1 MSPGLERIS
10 PQQQQWHEVE
20 AVLGRGITEAY
31 AVNGEAPKLKFH
43 AVPHKDVEVPG
54 ARIGL
59 AYTTLVLDAN
69 GAYRAATAFLMDN
82 ATEQFLQVDLPAGAA
97 LWSAVVAGE
106 PVKPVED
113 PAATVGRVA
122 IPLVKTAAGERDYAV
137 VLIYGGKMPPLG
149 RLSSVAFPLLHTA
162 NINVERSVVQLRLPE
177 THCWFNFGGTAEAP
191 RPTRW
196 RPACFPTRPRRS
208 SGSPGYC
215 WQSDPF
221 AQARA
226 RRPWTRRCSKSC
238 GGRTTGPLS
247 TARIVSW
254 RRSCK
259 RPPTWSPGRKAL
271 GQEETQWRQHG
282 EGEVDLPVIESLKS
296 GKSNRAHDV
305 VKGLGENWTENA
317 QPAAQQPP
325 TQGQFNPKWFKGKG
339 FSTPGGGRQ
348 GGMNG
353 QGGFNGGQGGVNGM
367 RGFGGGQG
375 MGGMGG
381 ARDSSTSSRKTTPS
395 PPTAPR
401 RPAPA
406 GRRRSSHRRNWPG
419 WPASISNSPS
429 TASSI
434 TSSPRGGTLPSR
446 PRPPPATSW

>member
-31 AVNGEAPKLKFH
+31 AVNGEAPRLKFH

-113 PAATVGRVA
+113 PAATVGRVS

-177 THCWFNFGGTAEAP
+177 SHCWFNFGGTAERAEADEVAA
-191 RPTRW
+191 RVLSYQAKEIERLT
-196 RPACFPTRPRRS
+196 
-208 SGSPGYC
+208 GILL
-215 WQSDPF
+215 QSDPF

-226 RRPWTRRCSKSC
+226 RRPWTRPLQQVDA
-238 GGRTTGPLS
+238 GVEQQGPLS
-247 TARIVSW
+247 TAR
-254 RRSCK
+254 K
-259 RPPTWSPGRKAL
+259 RLLETELQKTADVVAKARKAL

-325 TQGQFNPKWFKGKG
+325 TKGNSIPSG
-339 FSTPGGGRQ
+339 S
-348 GGMNG
+348 
-353 QGGFNGGQGGVNGM
+353 
-367 RGFGGGQG
+367 RG
-375 MGGMGG
+375 
-381 ARDSSTSSRKTTPS
+381 RDS
-395 PPTAPR
+395 A
-401 RPAPA
+401 RPVEDARA
-406 GRRRSSHRRNWPG
+406 
-419 WPASISNSPS
+419 A
-429 TASSI
+429 
-434 TSSPRGGTLPSR
+434 
-446 PRPPPATSW
+446 